1 MEIKKNF
8 TILFWII
15 ISSLIFAI
23 ILVNVVNSKVSPG
36 IASYSEIE
44 AKRFGTYMINY
55 SLDKNFVKE
64 LDNNIFEIVKNS
76 DGEVQLIDFRAK
88 EANLL
93 LENVTKRVQNNLIK
107 LENGNIKDIDLADTF
122 YGLRFKKINKGVVC
136 EIPTGMLLSDTLL
149 ANNGPVIPIKLNFIG
164 QVMTHFKTEVKSYG
178 INSVYLTSSIQI
190 EVRERIT
197 MPSRTKEVV
206 VKTEVPLSIK
216 VVQGSIPDY
225 YLNSLTKDSASYSLP
240 VE

>member
-1 MEIKKNF
+1 MEIRKKF
-8 TILFWII
+8 TILFWVLV
-15 ISSLIFAI
+15 SSFSFAI
-23 ILVNVVNSKVSPG
+23 ILVNIVNAKIGPG

-44 AKRFGTYMINY
+44 AKRFAIYMVNY
-55 SLDKNFVKE
+55 SLDKNFIKE
-64 LDNNIFEIVKNS
+64 LDNNIFEIVKNNQ
-76 DGEVQLIDFRAK
+76 GEVQLIDFKAR

-93 LENVTKRVQNNLIK
+93 LENVTKKVQDNLIK
-107 LENGNIKDIDLADTF
+107 LENGNIKNIDLANTF
-122 YGLRFKKINKGVVC
+122 YGLRFKNIKKGVVC
-136 EIPTGMLLSDTLL
+136 ELPTGMLLSDTLL

-164 QVMTHFKTEVKSYG
+164 QVMTHLKTEVKSYG
-178 INSVYLTSSIQI
+178 INSVYLTSSIKI

-216 VVQGSIPDY
+216 VIQGSIPDY

>member
-1 MEIKKNF
+1 
-8 TILFWII
+8 
-15 ISSLIFAI
+15 
-23 ILVNVVNSKVSPG
+23 
-36 IASYSEIE
+36 
-44 AKRFGTYMINY
+44 
-55 SLDKNFVKE
+55 
-64 LDNNIFEIVKNS
+64 
-76 DGEVQLIDFRAK
+76 
-88 EANLL
+88 
-93 LENVTKRVQNNLIK
+93 
-107 LENGNIKDIDLADTF
+107 
-122 YGLRFKKINKGVVC
+122 
-136 EIPTGMLLSDTLL
+136 
-149 ANNGPVIPIKLNFIG
+149 
-164 QVMTHFKTEVKSYG
+164 MTHLKTEVKSYG